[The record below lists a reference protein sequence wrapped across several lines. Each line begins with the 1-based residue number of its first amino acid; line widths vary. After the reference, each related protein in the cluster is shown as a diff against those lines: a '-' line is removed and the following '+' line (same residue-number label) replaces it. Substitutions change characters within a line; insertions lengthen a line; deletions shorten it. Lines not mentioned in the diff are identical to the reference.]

1 MLSQLGEESLQRKEK
16 SASLNKRKTL
26 HERMKRKGLLVMIWC
41 AQRTLEEIQQ
51 YENHFKLPLEIHDKY
66 VNLLSEDMDEG
77 EESRFEAVDEVVFTQ
92 KH

>member
-41 AQRTLEEIQQ
+41 AQRTLEEMQQ

>member
-1 MLSQLGEESLQRKEK
+1 M
-16 SASLNKRKTL
+16 
-26 HERMKRKGLLVMIWC
+26 VWC
-41 AQRTLEEIQQ
+41 AQRTLEEMQQ
-51 YENHFKLPLEIHDKY
+51 YENHFKLPLEIHNKY

>member
-41 AQRTLEEIQQ
+41 AQRTLEEMQQ

-77 EESRFEAVDEVVFTQ
+77 EKSRFEAVDEVVFTQ